1 MTYLPATTGD
11 FVSNATSSLCR
22 FMVTLTVSFKAEG

>member
-1 MTYLPATTGD
+1 MIPLTPTSAD